1 MKQKTGL
8 MLFSVALGTFM
19 AALDAS
25 VVNVANPVVQA
36 HFDVPLATVEWVVTA
51 YLIVVSSI
59 LLFFGRLSDLYGQK
73 KLYIT
78 GFAVFT
84 IGSAMCGLSASIGM
98 LIGMRVVQALGAAM
112 MFSTNSAIITHHV
125 PADRRGRAFSVNA
138 VSVAVALSAGPVL
151 GGWLTSAFGWQSIY
165 YINIPIGII
174 GIVIAMRFIP
184 TDKHK
189 PAVSMDVPGSV
200 MIFAALF
207 MILLALDRLS
217 ANIDTLTFV
226 LLMLGGLFVA
236 AMFIRFE
243 KRSKHP
249 ILNLQ
254 LFRIRVFSASLS
266 AAVFN
271 YMAQYIMVFLVPFYL
286 QTVRMYTPAMSG
298 LLYMPMPLAAL
309 VTAPIAGAIADRADT
324 RFLSSAGMGIM
335 AVGVFLLSRLE
346 ADTPNSYIVMAMA
359 VTGFGSGLFQTPN
372 NSAVMS
378 SVPSGSRGV
387 ASGMLAT
394 ARNVGMVIGV
404 GLSSALFTLFAGQA
418 PGLAAEGMAGLIA
431 QKASFIYA
439 LRLTFIVASVVAIA
453 AMAASL
459 TKGKVSLPDILK
471 KAE

>member
-19 AALDAS
+19 SALDAS
-25 VVNVANPVVQA
+25 VVNVANPVIQA
-36 HFDVPLATVEWVVTA
+36 HYDVPLATVEWVVTA
-51 YLIVVSSI
+51 YLIVVSSV

-84 IGSAMCGLSASIGM
+84 IGSALCGLSTSIGM
-98 LIGMRVVQALGAAM
+98 LIGFRVLKALGAGM
-112 MFSTNSAIITHHV
+112 MFATNSAIITHNV
-125 PADRRGRAFSVNA
+125 PAERRGRAFSVNA

-151 GGWLTSAFGWQSIY
+151 GGWLTSAFGWQSIFF
-165 YINIPIGII
+165 INIPIGII
-174 GIVIAMRFIP
+174 GIIIAMKFIP
-184 TDKHK
+184 ADKHK
-189 PAVSMDVPGSV
+189 PAVSMDIPGSI

-207 MILLALDRLS
+207 MILLALNQLS
-217 ANIDTLTFV
+217 AGIDTLTFV
-226 LLMLGGLFVA
+226 LLMLGGLFVI
-236 AMFIRFE
+236 AMFIHFE
-243 KRSKHP
+243 KRSNHP
-249 ILNLQ
+249 ILNLK

-286 QTVRMYTPAMSG
+286 QTVRMYTPAVSG

-309 VTAPIAGAIADRADT
+309 ITAPIAGFIADRADT
-324 RFLSSAGMGIM
+324 RLLSSAGMGIM
-335 AVGVFLLSRLE
+335 AAGLFLLSRLE
-346 ADTPNSYIVMAMA
+346 VDTPNSYIIMAMA

-378 SVPSGSRGV
+378 SVPADSRGV

-394 ARNVGMVIGV
+394 ARNIGMVIGV
-404 GLSSALFTLFAGQA
+404 GLSSTLFMLFAGQA
-418 PGLAAEGMAGLIA
+418 PGQAAEGLAGLIA

-439 LRLTFIVASVVAIA
+439 LRLTFIVASFVAVA

-459 TKGKVSLPDILK
+459 TKGKASLPAMFK
-471 KAE
+471 KVE